1 MNNSATTRM
10 ISKIALEY
18 NGNDKGMAIAAA
30 SNFLLSSNPEHQY
43 QEMKTVADRNSKVK
57 KWALTLGYN
66 IEEINAFSQKLYKRQ
81 SFLLKGLINKQ
92 KDVSLLEKASLM
104 IQKALETYQNIL
116 TVEPNHADALH
127 NVGYINLVEKKSYQD
142 ALTLFTKAIQADT
155 NFLEAY
161 FNRGIT
167 YEKLNDPQKAKQ
179 DFKKVL
185 EIQPNHKLAKQHLR

>member
-30 SNFLLSSNPEHQY
+30 SNFLLSSNPEQQY

-104 IQKALETYQNIL
+104 IQKALEEKIDKPINYLKNLIQNNQFQVQYRNLENL
-116 TVEPNHADALH
+116 TIDEIKEIIRDQ
-127 NVGYINLVEKKSYQD
+127 NL
-142 ALTLFTKAIQADT
+142 
-155 NFLEAY
+155 LELL
-161 FNRGIT
+161 
-167 YEKLNDPQKAKQ
+167 EKLENEDQ
-179 DFKKVL
+179 
-185 EIQPNHKLAKQHLR
+185 